1 MKYID
6 TSAFVK
12 YFGDPEV
19 EKGSGKVTDI
29 IFQAEKGD
37 FILISFFLM
46 IGEAISVF
54 DKWVRREYITKDELD
69 KILGKFFSIVE
80 ELGEKGALILAD
92 LDTLTVAFSI
102 EYILKHNIPINDAV
116 HLYAALGRKSSID
129 EFICSDKNLKRAAE
143 KEGFKILDPEE

>member
-92 LDTLTVAFSI
+92 LDTLNVAFSI

>member
-37 FILISFFLM
+37 FILISFF
-46 IGEAISVF
+46 
-54 DKWVRREYITKDELD
+54 
-69 KILGKFFSIVE
+69 
-80 ELGEKGALILAD
+80 
-92 LDTLTVAFSI
+92 
-102 EYILKHNIPINDAV
+102 
-116 HLYAALGRKSSID
+116 
-129 EFICSDKNLKRAAE
+129 
-143 KEGFKILDPEE
+143 

>member
-19 EKGSGKVTDI
+19 ERGGEKVGNI
-29 IFQAEKGD
+29 ISQAKRGD
-37 FILISFFLM
+37 FILISSFLM

-54 DKWVRREYITKDELD
+54 DKWVRKGYITDDELN
-69 KILGKFFSIVE
+69 KVLGKFFSVVE
-80 ELGEKGALILAD
+80 GLSEKGGLILAD
-92 LDTLTVAFSI
+92 LDTLNVAFSI
-102 EYILKHNIPINDAV
+102 EYILKHNIPINDAI
-116 HLYAALGRKSSID
+116 HLYAALARKSSID

-143 KEGFKILDPEE
+143 GEGFKIFDPEE